1 MKGSRFFAF
10 LFALVIA
17 AFPLLAQEQT
27 GGIDGTIRDASGAV
41 LPGVTVTATSAGT
54 GALSTV
60 TESNGTF
67 RFPRVP
73 PGTYTVNASLMGFRA
88 ASARAQV
95 VLGKYATVNLQ
106 LNPESVAETI
116 TVTAE
121 APLVDVTK
129 SATTTSISREQI
141 DLIPKGRDFTTVATQ
156 APGASNEDFMLGG
169 ISIDG
174 ASGSE
179 NRFVID
185 GVDTTH
191 PQDGLSG
198 QNLITDFIDE
208 VQVKSAG
215 YAAEFGGAVGGVIN
229 VVTRTGTNEFSGWAG
244 GYMSDT
250 EWGGDARPEQY
261 ESAPGNYRTFD
272 KDEVTTLEPGFALGG
287 PILRDKLWFY
297 VGYSPQ
303 MVERNR
309 TTAKGFTAEQTEDN
323 DFLTGNLKGNVGS
336 KFLYKV
342 AYTDSSRLEEG
353 QLPLKDG
360 STPADADLTVDTDRP
375 TTSYSVYGDYLPTNS
390 FFLSGRAGHW
400 ERDTSTSG
408 VDATSRI
415 FFRNGVIPVP
425 TTDPRYR
432 PTGFATVPGASFQ
445 KIEADLWERDSA
457 SADATLFVNAMGTHA
472 FKGGVQYEKISNEV
486 ASYLE
491 NGNLY
496 EVRWGLPDRFGV
508 GVKGTYGSVHVRRFG
523 TVGAAQSKN
532 IGLFLQDAWQVTP
545 NLMLN
550 LGVRTESEKV
560 PNYGAARDASLPE
573 NAIEF
578 GYSDKLAPRL
588 GFAWD
593 IFGDQQWK
601 MYGSYGN
608 YFDITKLE
616 MPRGSFGAD
625 QWIAYLYPLNTLDWQ
640 TLPNGCTTSRNVLTD
655 NPCPALGTP
664 VARDLRA
671 PTDPADAIDPD
682 LKPMEQR
689 EFQLGVDHELGAS
702 SMLGVRYVN
711 KSLVNTIEDIG
722 YLVFNP
728 DGTSEEHYITGNPG
742 KGMVSGDPAGPIPAQ
757 PEAIRDYQAL
767 EFTFVR
773 RFIDNWSIRAAY
785 TYSQLEG
792 NYSGLASS
800 DEFGRTD
807 PNVARYFD
815 GLAYGFD
822 SEGNL
827 VEGALNTDRPH
838 ALEAQFLYQ
847 MPWGTNLGVSTSWS
861 SGSPVSE
868 VGSYNGVEFFPNGR
882 ETHDRLDAITRT
894 DLLLTH
900 PFSIG
905 GRYSLEASL
914 NILNLFDEDTVI
926 SVENE
931 AYRVDVCDVFA
942 DCDGTNEWYFGEA
955 IPYDFHSVMDAAGAD
970 PNPFFLRPQAWQAPR
985 AVRVG
990 LKFIF

>member
-1 MKGSRFFAF
+1 MKGSRFIAF
-10 LFALVIA
+10 LFCLVIA
-17 AFPLLAQEQT
+17 AFPVFAQEQT
-27 GGIDGTIRDASGAV
+27 GGIEGHITDASGAV
-41 LPGVTVTATSAGT
+41 LPGVTVTATSSGIGT
-54 GALSTV
+54 LTTV
-60 TESNGTF
+60 TESNGAF

-73 PGTYTVNASLMGFRA
+73 SGTYTVRAELMGFRA
-88 ASARAQV
+88 AEARAQV
-95 VLGKYATVNLQ
+95 VLGKVANVNLT
-106 LNPESVAETI
+106 LNPETVAETI

-129 SATTTSISREQI
+129 SATTTSITREQI

-169 ISIDG
+169 ISVDG

-185 GVDTTH
+185 GIDTTN

-229 VVTRTGTNEFSGWAG
+229 VVTRTGTNEFSGWVG
-244 GYMSDT
+244 GYLSDT
-250 EWGGDARPEQY
+250 DWGGDARPQQY
-261 ESAPGNYRTFD
+261 ESAPGNYRTFA
-272 KDEVTTLEPGFALGG
+272 KDDQQTLEPGFALGG
-287 PILRDKLWFY
+287 PILQDKLWFY

-303 MVERNR
+303 MVTTNR
-309 TTAKGFTAEQTEDN
+309 TPDGSGTEFEQTQDN
-323 DFLTGNLKGNVGS
+323 DFLTANLKGNVGS
-336 KFLYKV
+336 KFLYK
-342 AYTDSSRLEEG
+342 AAFTDSSRLTEG
-353 QLPLKDG
+353 QLPLQDN

-375 TTSYSVYGDYLPTNS
+375 TSSYSVYGDFLPSNS
-390 FFLSGRAGHW
+390 FFLSGRAGSW
-400 ERDTSTSG
+400 STDTSTSG
-408 VDATSRI
+408 VEATSRI

-425 TTDPRYR
+425 TSDPRYR

-445 KIEADLWERDSA
+445 NIEKDEWTRDSA
-457 SADATLFVNAMGTHA
+457 SLDANYFLTGFGSHA
-472 FKGGVQYEKISNEV
+472 LKGGVQYEKIQNEV

-491 NGNLY
+491 NGNLF

-508 GVKGTYGSVHVRRFG
+508 GVQGDYGSVHVRRFG
-523 TVGAAQSKN
+523 TVGAAESTN
-532 IGLFLQDAWQVTP
+532 IGLYVQDAWQVTP

-578 GYSDKLAPRL
+578 DYQDKLAPRL

-601 MYGSYGN
+601 AYGSYGH
-608 YFDITKLE
+608 YYDITKLE

-640 TLPNGCTTSRNVLTD
+640 TLPAGCHTATNDITD
-655 NPCPALGTP
+655 NPCPNLGTP
-664 VARDLRA
+664 VSRDLRA
-671 PTDPADAIDPD
+671 PTNPIDAIDPD
-682 LKPMEQR
+682 LQPMEQR

-702 SMLGVRYVN
+702 SMIGVRYVN

-728 DGTSEEHYITGNPG
+728 DGTSEEQYITGNPG
-742 KGMVSGDPAGPIPAQ
+742 KGLVGGDPEGPIPAQ
-757 PEAIRDYQAL
+757 PEAVRDYQGL
-767 EFTFVR
+767 EFTYVR
-773 RFIDNWSIRAAY
+773 RFVDNWSVRASY

-822 SEGNL
+822 SKGSL

-847 MPWGTNLGVSTSWS
+847 MPWGTNLGINTSWA

-868 VGSYNGVEFFPNGR
+868 VASYNGVEFFPNGR

-900 PFSIG
+900 PFAIG
-905 GRYSLEASL
+905 QYSLEASL
-914 NILNLFDEDTVI
+914 NILNLFDEDTVL

-931 AYRVDVCDVFA
+931 AYREDICDAFA
-942 DCDGTNEWYFGEA
+942 DCDGTNEWYFSQA
-955 IPYDFHSVMDAAGAD
+955 IPYDFHQVMDAAGAEQ
-970 PNPFFLRPQAWQAPR
+970 NPFFLRPQAWQAPR